1 MRSMLTSFTW
11 AEVPG
16 VFLAYLLIIAIP
28 TALAWMGAV
37 WLAKKSGER
46 IAFGH
51 TIFVFVA
58 AFLICFCTLAWTLE
72 GEYDYSPWQVFCSG
86 FAMVILTASAMMRVP
101 APTLNLL
108 PTWWAAVAGYA
119 LCWSIIAGTD
129 DTTGLWGVGLIFL
142 LLGLIAGVGAVVWLT
157 LAIRKLLLDSAA

>member
-1 MRSMLTSFTW
+1 MTSMLTSFTW

-16 VFLAYLLIIAIP
+16 VFFVYLLVIAIP
-28 TALAWMGAV
+28 TALTWVGTA
-37 WLAKKSGER
+37 WLAKKYGER
-46 IAFGH
+46 IAYGH
-51 TIFVFVA
+51 TVFVFVA
-58 AFLICFCTLAWTLE
+58 AFVICFCTLAWTLE

-129 DTTGLWGVGLIFL
+129 DITGLWGVGLIFL
-142 LLGLIAGVGAVVWLT
+142 LLGLIAGIGVVVWLT
-157 LAIRKLLLDSAA
+157 LAIRRLLLDSAA